1 MEAVM
6 TKMIETLKAAIEAET
21 TILLA
26 ALPQAVEP
34 RLSAI
39 RREIEA
45 RELLLARLN
54 PSRAPP
60 PLAPQPQTEPQSLL
74 ASAAL
79 GASKRNCDVERNGI
93 PRHLELRT
101 M

>member
-45 RELLLARLN
+45 RELLLARIN
-54 PSRAPP
+54 RSRA
-60 PLAPQPQTEPQSLL
+60 A
-74 ASAAL
+74 
-79 GASKRNCDVERNGI
+79 
-93 PRHLELRT
+93 
-101 M
+101 